1 MSNTSAH
8 ICDDKRMVAKRCFQ
22 TRYQNRLLN
31 LQKNCQNH
39 LNFQKTILNHLKN

>member
-8 ICDDKRMVAKRCFQ
+8 ICDDKKMVAKRCFQ
-22 TRYQNRLLN
+22 TRCQKRLLN

-39 LNFQKTILNHLKN
+39 LSFQKRIQNHLKN